1 MSAEEQDRSTGE
13 LVANVGEEIATIVRT
28 EIALAKDDLARS
40 GKRVGIGVGAFGAA
54 GVVSMY
60 GLGVLI
66 AAAVLG
72 LSGVLDPWLAA
83 LVVAAVLFVV
93 AGIAA
98 LVGKR
103 SVSTAGD
110 PPKERV
116 ESVQEDVAAVKGQE
130 RTS

>member
-13 LVANVGEEIATIVRT
+13 LVADVGEEIATIVRT

-40 GKRVGIGVGAFGAA
+40 GKRVGIGIGAFGAA
-54 GVVSMY
+54 GFVAFY
-60 GLGVLI
+60 GLGVLV

-72 LSGVLDPWLAA
+72 LSLVLDPWLAA

-93 AGIAA
+93 AGVAA

-103 SVSTAGD
+103 SVSTAGE

>member
-54 GVVSMY
+54 GFVAFY
-60 GLGVLI
+60 GLGVLV

-72 LSGVLDPWLAA
+72 LSVVLDPWLAA

>member
-13 LVANVGEEIATIVRT
+13 LVANVGDEIATIVRT
-28 EIALAKDDLARS
+28 EIALARDDLARS

-54 GVVSMY
+54 GVVAMF

-66 AAAVLG
+66 AAGVLG
-72 LSGVLDPWLAA
+72 LSLVVDAWLAA
-83 LVVAAVLFVV
+83 LIVAGVLFLVAGVAAL
-93 AGIAA
+93 
-98 LVGKR
+98 LGKR

-130 RTS
+130 RTT

>member
-1 MSAEEQDRSTGE
+1 MTGPEQDRSTGE
-13 LVANVGEEIATIVRT
+13 IVANVGEDIATIVRT

-54 GVVSMY
+54 GVVALY
-60 GLGVLI
+60 GLGALV

-72 LSGVLDPWLAA
+72 LSGVLEPWLAA

-93 AGIAA
+93 AGVAA

>member
-40 GKRVGIGVGAFGAA
+40 GKRVGIGIGAFGAA
-54 GVVSMY
+54 GFVAFY
-60 GLGVLI
+60 GLGVLV

-72 LSGVLDPWLAA
+72 LSLVLDPWLAA

-93 AGIAA
+93 AGVAA

-103 SVSTAGD
+103 SVSTAGE

>member
-1 MSAEEQDRSTGE
+1 MSGQEQDRSTGE
-13 LVANVGEEIATIVRT
+13 LVANVGEEIATIIRT

-54 GVVSMY
+54 GVVALY
-60 GLGVLI
+60 GLGVLV

-72 LSGVLDPWLAA
+72 LSGVLEPWLAA

-93 AGIAA
+93 AGVAA

>member
-13 LVANVGEEIATIVRT
+13 LVANVGDEIATIVRT
-28 EIALAKDDLARS
+28 EIALARDDLARS

-54 GVVSMY
+54 GVVAMF

-66 AAAVLG
+66 AAGVLG
-72 LSGVLDPWLAA
+72 LSLVVDAWLAA
-83 LVVAAVLFVV
+83 LVVAGVLFLV
-93 AGIAA
+93 AGVAA
-98 LVGKR
+98 LLGKR

-130 RTS
+130 RTT

>member
-13 LVANVGEEIATIVRT
+13 LVANVGDEIATIVRT

-54 GVVSMY
+54 GVVAMF

-66 AAAVLG
+66 AAGVLG
-72 LSGVLDPWLAA
+72 LSLVVDAWLAA
-83 LVVAAVLFVV
+83 LIVAGVLFLVAGVAAL
-93 AGIAA
+93 
-98 LVGKR
+98 LGKR

-130 RTS
+130 RTT

>member
-1 MSAEEQDRSTGE
+1 MSGQEQDLSTGE
-13 LVANVGEEIATIVRT
+13 LVADVGEQIATIVRT

-54 GVVSMY
+54 GVVAMY
-60 GLGVLI
+60 GLGVLV
-66 AAAVLG
+66 AAGILG
-72 LSGVLDPWLAA
+72 LALVVDAWLAA
-83 LVVAAVLFVV
+83 LIVAGVLFLV
-93 AGIAA
+93 AGLAA

-110 PPKERV
+110 PPKERI